1 MTTSFYN
8 GITGIKSFQNGIDI
22 WGNNIANINTPAF
35 KENIPEFE
43 TIFSQNINSP
53 IASSDIGLGSMLSSS
68 AMNLKEGSLV
78 KTDNPFDIAISKKG
92 WFRVQNGDN
101 IFYTKN
107 GSFTRDANGF
117 LTDENGN
124 YLIVANADNLKK
136 DPNGYYIDT
145 NINTDNLIQTGK
157 MSAISLPENV
167 ILPAVPTT
175 KITLKTNLP
184 NSDTLKNPSDATG
197 NIYFSALYNQNGT
210 DLKMRDNQSIVY
222 KIGNIKYNNGIFSD
236 EICINDDIPDG
247 KDVTYDFSVNNTPI
261 KVTLPDGSSKTDI
274 INALANELK
283 KNNINYETTKNS
295 IIIKSPN
302 RLIIKSNN
310 NLINNTAGAIL
321 TYKNDAKNPYEF
333 NSLDSFKEILNTML
347 NNVYSGIDVNIQ
359 NGKIVIQNNTQT
371 PILGTFEKTDNTNE
385 LFFENIS
392 SLSKSI
398 LPSKSISSSK
408 FTANIQNYSGNLYD
422 KNGNKD
428 TLSIQFIKK
437 ETLNKQNIWEAN
449 ISITNNNT
457 LIDKQQATFT
467 FNEKGKLTSS
477 NIFTLN
483 LPQNITLITDI
494 TSYTSIDNSFSYTQ
508 NGMEKGFLKDYSID
522 ENGNISALFSN
533 GASVKLATIPIFH
546 FQNPQG
552 LESIGANLFKETLNS
567 NKAFLYQKNGEYI
580 PGSKVLSNTLENS
593 NVNLAQAMT
602 ELIVT
607 QKAYSAAAKTVTT
620 SDQMIQ
626 KAINMKR

>member
-236 EICINDDIPDG
+236 EICINDDTLDG

-333 NSLDSFKEILNTML
+333 NSLDSFKEILNTRGEK
-347 NNVYSGIDVNIQ
+347 NRIFKAQ
-359 NGKIVIQNNTQT
+359 N
-371 PILGTFEKTDNTNE
+371 
-385 LFFENIS
+385 
-392 SLSKSI
+392 
-398 LPSKSISSSK
+398 
-408 FTANIQNYSGNLYD
+408 
-422 KNGNKD
+422 
-428 TLSIQFIKK
+428 K
-437 ETLNKQNIWEAN
+437 ECC
-449 ISITNNNT
+449 
-457 LIDKQQATFT
+457 
-467 FNEKGKLTSS
+467 GR
-477 NIFTLN
+477 
-483 LPQNITLITDI
+483 
-494 TSYTSIDNSFSYTQ
+494 
-508 NGMEKGFLKDYSID
+508 DYSITLD
-522 ENGNISALFSN
+522 
-533 GASVKLATIPIFH
+533 
-546 FQNPQG
+546 
-552 LESIGANLFKETLNS
+552 LEPF
-567 NKAFLYQKNGEYI
+567 
-580 PGSKVLSNTLENS
+580 
-593 NVNLAQAMT
+593 NVIYLKK
-602 ELIVT
+602 I
-607 QKAYSAAAKTVTT
+607 
-620 SDQMIQ
+620 
-626 KAINMKR
+626 